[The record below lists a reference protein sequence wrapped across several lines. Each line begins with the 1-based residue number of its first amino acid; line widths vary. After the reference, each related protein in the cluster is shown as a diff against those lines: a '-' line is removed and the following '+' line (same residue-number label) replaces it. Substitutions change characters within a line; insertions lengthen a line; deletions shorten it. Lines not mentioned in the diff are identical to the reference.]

1 MDINFLFSRV
11 LLAAESDF
19 ATDHPVLNWL
29 CNVISSI
36 SGSFGTVAQSLY
48 QANISADGSDIAN
61 AMEAVGT
68 GLMTF
73 FMVLE
78 IVTFC
83 FNVDFHAGFESGLK
97 IAVKTTLLYI
107 IMENC
112 MSAADAVVGVF
123 KSSSEIDFTEEFK
136 KIGEA
141 MKMTAA
147 AADIPS
153 GIEGFV
159 TGLVYGLAL
168 VVVIVILIV
177 VLTMLIISMIGL
189 VAETALLTAISPIA
203 CATLVNSQLRQTG
216 IGFLKNLAAV
226 SMQWGVL
233 ALCFTLFEKISP
245 FIATLDFA
253 TGAPTFV
260 GSVVS
265 MLAPIISLVA
275 LQAMISKSG
284 DITKRAL
291 GV

>member
-1 MDINFLFSRV
+1 MDIIFLFSRTA
-11 LLAAESDF
+11 LAADF
-19 ATDHPVLNWL
+19 ATEHPVLHWL
-29 CNVISSI
+29 CSVITSI

-48 QANISADGSDIAN
+48 QANITADGSDIAK

-68 GLMTF
+68 GLVTF

-107 IMENC
+107 IMDNC
-112 MSAADAVVGVF
+112 MNAADAVIGIF
-123 KSSSEIDFTEEFK
+123 KSSSAINFTDEFK

-141 MKMTAA
+141 MEMTAVA
-147 AADIPS
+147 VDIPK
-153 GIEGFV
+153 GIEGIV
-159 TGLVYGLAL
+159 IGLVYGLAL
-168 VVVIVILIV
+168 VAVIVILIV

-189 VAETALLTAISPIA
+189 VAETALLTAISPVA

-253 TGAPTFV
+253 TEAPTFV